1 MSISLWIKHF
11 ITEKQDIADG
21 IKQEQAEIEITSIT
35 GSKKNYYENIIRN
48 KRPTT
53 SIWIEKKQVKLNLAL
68 VMPKPL
74 IELQKPEKAAGQS
87 FVKTVE
93 TQTEKQSK
101 KLEKYEKMN

>member
-1 MSISLWIKHF
+1 
-11 ITEKQDIADG
+11 
-21 IKQEQAEIEITSIT
+21 
-35 GSKKNYYENIIRN
+35 
-48 KRPTT
+48 
-53 SIWIEKKQVKLNLAL
+53 LAL